1 MSPAPTKAATD
12 RAIWQM
18 AAAQTIIWAALYY
31 VFPAMLP
38 AWEADFGWS
47 KTTLS
52 LAFSLAL
59 VTAAVFAPLVGRMI
73 DRRQGPQVMTAGAVG
88 GAVLLSVLT
97 VADHPLVFIGLWIAI
112 GLCLSACL
120 YEACFGFITRTMRG
134 GAQRAITRVTLIGGF
149 AGTLCFP
156 SAHALMTAVGWR
168 GTLLIF
174 AGAVIVVGAP
184 LMWRAAVTLEQT
196 LAANPDP
203 ETAGGDDVGTPWWF
217 LRTPVFWLLALAF
230 GFIAIDHLMIVSH
243 ILALLDDRGVTP
255 EHAVIAAACVG
266 PMQVTGRLVMVAVGH
281 RFSPTSAA
289 FGCFVAFILAAAAIY
304 LAPLAG
310 ILIVLFIVTQGAAI
324 GVTSIIRPVVAARL
338 LGRRDFG
345 AISGALAS
353 FYVGGT
359 AVAPMLAALLW
370 RAGGYDLVIIVAA
383 GLVALG
389 LGFFFAAWRAA
400 PVQ

>member
-1 MSPAPTKAATD
+1 MSLAPTKAATD

-120 YEACFGFITRTMRG
+120 YEACFGFMTRTMRG

-310 ILIVLFIVTQGAAI
+310 ILIVLFIMTQGAAI
-324 GVTSIIRPVVAARL
+324 GVTSIIRPVVAAHL

-345 AISGALAS
+345 AISGVLAS

-359 AVAPMLAALLW
+359 AIAPMLAALLW